1 MRKVLE
7 EAKKILK
14 KYGDL
19 KNTYYMHVKIS
30 FFACCFMGALAIMY
44 GLFILLYIAR
54 QDPYHVIM
62 VRQAIGRMKL
72 PVLVVSFWLVLSA
85 YWYDKAE
92 KDASK
97 KD

>member
-19 KNTYYMHVKIS
+19 KNPYYMHVKIS
-30 FFACCFMGALAIMY
+30 FFACCFMGTLVVMY
-44 GLFILLYIAR
+44 GLFIVLYIAR
-54 QDPYHVIM
+54 EDYYHVVM
-62 VRQAIGRMKL
+62 VKQAIFRMKL
-72 PVLVVSFWLVLSA
+72 PALVVSFWLVLAA
-85 YWYDKAE
+85 YWYDEAE